1 VTPAARDDTP
11 ARLKSLIDDQP
22 FNWKAGEDMNFF
34 KLWGSFMMQGAKAHA
49 QWEIQMSANILGSRK
64 RVAMLLMLLVPIILV
79 GIVFAEQM
87 GGAIPDILGG
97 KKAYSP
103 AFYSTGI
110 FIVSILIGLGAGLI
124 TGCIGAGGGFII
136 APALMSAGIKGIMAV
151 GTDLFHI
158 FAKAIMGSIIHRKLG
173 NVSVPLAAVFLIGA
187 ILGATAGGIINRV
200 LYELNPVLSDT
211 FITTIYALML
221 GFLGFYAMFDFLK
234 ARKPSDTGDAHGG
247 GGHGGK
253 AEGTELGGL
262 PRKLQSVNFPPMI
275 KFDFDLTPGGRSIS
289 WVFLVL
295 SGSLVGLAAGIMG
308 VGGGFLTFP
317 IFVYMLGVSSMTTV
331 GTDIFQIVFTAGYA
345 SITQYAIFGFI
356 FYTLAMGMLLGSL
369 VGIQIGAM
377 VTKVVP
383 GITIRG
389 FYAMAVLAGFV
400 NRFFA
405 LPAKLGEMGVINI
418 SKGMGAT
425 LDTIGIWAFFIVIG
439 GFGIWVIG
447 TFLKNIGQLK
457 GEGEHA

>member
-1 VTPAARDDTP
+1 
-11 ARLKSLIDDQP
+11 
-22 FNWKAGEDMNFF
+22 MNFF
-34 KLWGSFMMQGAKAHA
+34 KLWGRFMMEGAKAHA
-49 QWEIQMSANILGSRK
+49 RWEIQMSNNILGSRK
-64 RVAMLLMLLVPIILV
+64 RVLVLLLLLVPIILG
-79 GIVFAEQM
+79 GIVCADQL
-87 GGAIPDILGG
+87 GDTIPDILGG

-136 APALMSAGIKGIMAV
+136 APALMSAGIKGILAV

-187 ILGATAGGIINRV
+187 ILGATGGGIINRV

-211 FITTIYALML
+211 FITTVYALML
-221 GFLGFYAMFDFLK
+221 GFLGCYAMLDFLK
-234 ARKPSDTGDAHGG
+234 ARKAGDTGDAHGG
-247 GGHGGK
+247 GGHEGK
-253 AEGTELGGL
+253 SEGAEMGGL
-262 PRKLQSVNFPPMI
+262 PQKLQSVNIPPMV
-275 KFDFDLTPGGRSIS
+275 KFDFDFTPGGRSIS

-295 SGSLVGLAAGIMG
+295 SGVLVGLAAGIMG

-345 SITQYAIFGFI
+345 SISQYAIYGFI

-369 VGIQIGAM
+369 LGIQIGAM

-389 FYAMAVLAGFV
+389 FYAMAVLAGFI

-405 LPAKLGEMGVINI
+405 LPAKLGEMGVIDI
-418 SKGMGAT
+418 SKGLGST

-439 GFGIWVIG
+439 GFSAWVIG

-457 GEGEHA
+457 GEGEHT